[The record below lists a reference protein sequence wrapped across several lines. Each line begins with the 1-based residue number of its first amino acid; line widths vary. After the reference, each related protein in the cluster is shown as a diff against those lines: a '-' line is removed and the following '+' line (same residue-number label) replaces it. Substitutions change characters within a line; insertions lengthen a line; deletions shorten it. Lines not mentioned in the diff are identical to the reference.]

1 VSLLPVVVG
10 TGPGTKLE
18 ISGYWLASGILGVS
32 AASISRVY
40 HSGADVVVTKS
51 IGRHPRRGHSG
62 PILAES
68 NNGLLNAVGLT
79 NPGIEEFSREL
90 NSIDLNEIPVVISIF
105 DEKVEGMTEL
115 AVRACDPGPRA
126 LELNLSCPHA
136 EISQIAHSPELTY
149 EFVKGVTDVVD
160 CPVFVKITP
169 NASNII
175 GVGLAAQRAGADA
188 VVAVNT
194 LRAMTI
200 DILQRKPVLGNSVG
214 GLSGPPLFP
223 VAVRCIYDLYSA
235 LDIPIIGVGGVCTW
249 KDAVEMHLAGASAI
263 QIGTAVMKSLEVFRE
278 IKTGVGEYL
287 AREGF
292 RSTSEIVGLAGG
304 KR

>member
-1 VSLLPVVVG
+1 
-10 TGPGTKLE
+10 LE

-115 AVRACDPGPRA
+115 AVRPCDPGPRA
-126 LELNLSCPHA
+126 LELNLSCP
-136 EISQIAHSPELTY
+136 
-149 EFVKGVTDVVD
+149 
-160 CPVFVKITP
+160 
-169 NASNII
+169 NA
-175 GVGLAAQRAGADA
+175 
-188 VVAVNT
+188 
-194 LRAMTI
+194 
-200 DILQRKPVLGNSVG
+200 
-214 GLSGPPLFP
+214 
-223 VAVRCIYDLYSA
+223 
-235 LDIPIIGVGGVCTW
+235 
-249 KDAVEMHLAGASAI
+249 
-263 QIGTAVMKSLEVFRE
+263 
-278 IKTGVGEYL
+278 
-287 AREGF
+287 
-292 RSTSEIVGLAGG
+292 
-304 KR
+304 

>member
-1 VSLLPVVVG
+1 M
-10 TGPGTKLE
+10 E
-18 ISGYWLASGILGVS
+18 ISGYWLASGVLGVS

-40 HSGADVVVTKS
+40 HSGADVIVTKS
-51 IGRHPRRGHSG
+51 IGRYPRRGHPG

-68 NNGLLNAVGLT
+68 HNGLLNAVGLT

-90 NSIDLNEIPVVISIF
+90 GSIDLNEIPVVISIF
-105 DEKVEGMTEL
+105 DEKVNGMTEL
-115 AVRACDPGPRA
+115 AVQACKLGPRA

-136 EISQIAHSPELTY
+136 EISQIAHSPNLTY
-149 EFVKGVTDVVD
+149 EFAKAVTDAVD

-169 NASNII
+169 NASNIV
-175 GVGLAAQRAGADA
+175 GVGLAAQRAGVDA

-194 LRAMTI
+194 LRAMKI
-200 DILQRKPVLGNSVG
+200 DILQKRPVLGNAVG

-223 VAVRCIYDLYSA
+223 VAVRCIHDLYSA
-235 LDIPIIGVGGVCTW
+235 LDIPIIGVGGVSTW
-249 KDAVEMHLAGASAI
+249 RDAVEMHLAGASAI
-263 QIGTAVMKSLEVFRE
+263 QIGTAVMEKLEVFCD

-292 RSTSEIVGLAGG
+292 QSISEIIGLAGG

>member
-1 VSLLPVVVG
+1 MSLLRVVVG
-10 TGPGTKLE
+10 TEPGTKLE

-51 IGRHPRRGHSG
+51 IGRHPRRGHPG

-68 NNGLLNAVGLT
+68 HNGLLNAVGLT

-90 NSIDLNEIPVVISIF
+90 SSIDLGEIPVVISIF
-105 DEKVEGMTEL
+105 DEKVEGIIEL
-115 AVRACDPGPRA
+115 ATQACDLNPRA

-149 EFVKGVTDVVD
+149 DFVKGVTDVVD
-160 CPVFVKITP
+160 CSVFVKITP

-175 GVGLAAQRAGADA
+175 GVGLAVQRAGADA

-194 LRAMTI
+194 LRAMKI
-200 DILQRKPVLGNSVG
+200 DILQRRPVLGNAVG
-214 GLSGPPLFP
+214 GLSGAPLFP
-223 VAVRCIYDLYSA
+223 VAVRCIYDLHSA
-235 LDIPIIGVGGVCTW
+235 LDIPIIGVGGVSTW

-263 QIGTAVMKSLEVFRE
+263 QIGTSVMGRLEVFRE

-292 RSTSEIVGLAGG
+292 QSTSEIVGLAGG